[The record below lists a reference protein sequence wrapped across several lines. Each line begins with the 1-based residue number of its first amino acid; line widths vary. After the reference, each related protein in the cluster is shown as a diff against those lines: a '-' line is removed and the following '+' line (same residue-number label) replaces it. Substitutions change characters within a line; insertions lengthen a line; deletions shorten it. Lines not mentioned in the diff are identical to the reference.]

1 MKVALVLN
9 GLPRKVKEAY
19 ESYWKPFIQNYGADV
34 YLHYWNDAESDIVL
48 DTYNPI
54 KYICEDPFKFTK
66 YKENVTS
73 VNDDMARPIKE
84 YDVAG
89 NFTSLPMFYSWQCG
103 YNLIETEYD
112 CIVRSRFDL
121 SWDIPLNLSNLDLA
135 KINVTNHHWN
145 GSNIIDDNL
154 MVSNQK
160 NCDLLLTDIFD
171 VFCDIIRDERF
182 IYFAER
188 NFTNILQK
196 KNLYK
201 YVYKSNDMNFRL
213 LREFKVWY

>member
-19 ESYWKPFIQNYGADV
+19 ESYWGPFIQHYNADV
-34 YLHYWNDAESDIVL
+34 YLHYWKDAEWDVVL

-54 KYICEDPFKFTK
+54 KFICEEPFKFTE
-66 YKENVTS
+66 YKQNVTS
-73 VNDDMARPIKE
+73 VDDQMARPIKE

-89 NFTSLPMFYSWQCG
+89 NFTTLPMLYSWQRG
-103 YNLIETEYD
+103 YNLIDSKYD

-121 SWDIPLNLSNLDLA
+121 SWDTTLDVSNLDLN
-135 KINVTNHHWN
+135 KINVTNHHWTD
-145 GSNIIDDNL
+145 SDIIDDNL
-154 MVSNQK
+154 IVSSQK
-160 NCDLLLTDIFD
+160 NCDMLLTDIFD
-171 VFCDIIRDERF
+171 FFCDIIQNERF
-182 IYFAER
+182 IYYPER

-196 KNLYK
+196 KNLYN